1 MADGAGF
8 TVGRGDGEFSGEH
21 TPTTPRRPWLS
32 QGAAAAVCAGASAIR
47 HNTKG
52 SATAA
57 AGTFRRVIASTLPKL
72 SSSPAAKI
80 TGAPAYPESVAG
92 CIVTIS
98 ELGGVRP
105 ARRVVGWPLAFPG
118 PSSASGDGSL
128 YGRTTAATVLKGGG
142 YG

>member
-8 TVGRGDGEFSGEH
+8 PVGRGDGEFSGEH

-80 TGAPAYPESVAG
+80 TGAPAYPESVTG

-98 ELGGVRP
+98 ELAAPVLPAGLLVGRWPSP
-105 ARRVVGWPLAFPG
+105 ARPVPRGMVLFTVAPLRPL
-118 PSSASGDGSL
+118 S
-128 YGRTTAATVLKGGG
+128 
-142 YG
+142 